1 MRIAQN
7 SLWTCNSAAVVR
19 FAFSGLSLA
28 VARDLFEQWV

>member
-7 SLWTCNSAAVVR
+7 SLLTSTSAAVVG